1 MSSEPRWAY
10 LHEPLK
16 LHSVADQGEDHPG
29 WPGVPGIPSV
39 RTVCKGGDIKEVIC
53 SNQAIGNEERK
64 RDRSAFPICVHL
76 ARLMGVVCVHV
87 SGWGG
92 KL

>member
-1 MSSEPRWAY
+1 M
-10 LHEPLK
+10 HEPLE

-29 WPGVPGIPSV
+29 WPGVPGIPSA
-39 RTVCKGGDIKEVIC
+39 RTVCEGGDIEEVIC

-64 RDRSAFPICVHL
+64 RDRSAFPIRVRL
-76 ARLMGVVCVHV
+76 ARLTGVVCVRV
-87 SGWGG
+87 SRWRG